1 MVPAG
6 KQFRRASEDER
17 KKRKKR
23 VSHAYLEK
31 GTQPQ
36 HACIVAWL
44 VDSRACGQVAMEM
57 NLSET
62 AFLQRPDSSNGGGDD
77 DNENTFRLRWFT
89 PTNEVD
95 LCGQ

>member
-1 MVPAG
+1 
-6 KQFRRASEDER
+6 
-17 KKRKKR
+17 
-23 VSHAYLEK
+23 
-31 GTQPQ
+31 
-36 HACIVAWL
+36 
-44 VDSRACGQVAMEM
+44 MEM